1 MAGDR
6 TGPETVREAAPGPE
20 QEPVGHQPGDPTPV
34 PGGQTG
40 LLVGL
45 TRRTLGCVGEL
56 LLELVGGAVLVVL
69 TTGSLVVSFVLAQ
82 ALYAASPA
90 AAYAL
95 AAVGL
100 LGLLHGIRHRRRPK
114 EERSRLGRITAGV
127 TGLLGFWLILCV
139 GYASVDVAL
148 G

>member
-1 MAGDR
+1 M
-6 TGPETVREAAPGPE
+6 
-20 QEPVGHQPGDPTPV
+20 

-114 EERSRLGRITAGV
+114 EERSRFGRITAGI

-139 GYASVDVAL
+139 GYASIDVAL